1 MDAISPQIGSMEGG
15 TRLIIA
21 GEGFGTDKDDVSL
34 HEDYSKKYHW
44 DVVYKYMP
52 KFALANWS
60 HIAQARK
67 TLHVNGWRCKANTS

>member
-34 HEDYSKKYHW
+34 HEDYNEKYHR

-52 KFALANWS
+52 MFA
-60 HIAQARK
+60 
-67 TLHVNGWRCKANTS
+67 

>member
-1 MDAISPQIGSMEGG
+1 MIIFLILCDFSSGDTLSTTLRMDAISPQIGSMEGG

-34 HEDYSKKYHW
+34 HEDYNEKYHR

-52 KFALANWS
+52 MFALAN
-60 HIAQARK
+60 
-67 TLHVNGWRCKANTS
+67 